1 MKYTNRQI
9 EILKAASKLIGE
21 RGLQNLT
28 TKNLAEE
35 MGFTEPAL
43 YRHFKNKTE
52 ILSSM
57 LSFYKS
63 ELQEGI
69 KRIISDENLSG
80 LEKLE
85 EIMSFQFNHFENNP
99 EIVMVI
105 FAETSFQYSDTLSQM
120 VLSILTH
127 KKMMVEKIMAM
138 GQKDGSIRTDISPS
152 YVSVFYM
159 GSMRFTILKWR
170 LEKCS
175 FSLIEEGENLWEAAY
190 KLIGT
195 GKV

>member
-1 MKYTNRQI
+1 MKYTSRQI
-9 EILKAASKLIGE
+9 EILKSASKLIGE
-21 RGLQNLT
+21 CGLQNLT
-28 TKNLAEE
+28 TKHLAEE

-57 LSFYKS
+57 LSFYKA

-69 KRIISDENLSG
+69 KRIIDDEELFG

-85 EIMSFQFNHFENNP
+85 AIMSFQFNHFENNP
-99 EIVMVI
+99 EVVMVI
-105 FAETSFQYSDTLSQM
+105 FAETSFQYSDSLSQM
-120 VLSILTH
+120 VLSILSH
-127 KKMMVEKIMAM
+127 KKMMVEKIIAI
-138 GQKDGSIRTDISPS
+138 GQKDGSIRSDISPA
-152 YVSVFYM
+152 YMSVFYM

-175 FSLIEEGENLWEAAY
+175 FSLVEEGENLWEAVY